1 MSAQSSYKP
10 SGMVQSMKV
19 KVSTFTQ
26 QFSQTE
32 INNLRLGKNNQ
43 VRLTN
48 QAMINRIR
56 NSNLSSLT
64 PSIVI
69 NTKYTQLI
77 NQSSSADVSLPSSYL
92 YGTSAVLID
101 PGNGSNLGMYTKN
114 AYLYS
119 DTYLGV
125 SFQTIANTIIN
136 TAYISVN
143 SSLWPAPNTLT
154 QNITWLPEGWDLSG
168 SSYWYNLS
176 AYTDDFIA
184 QQIIVYA
191 AMYSYINTVI
201 QGNPVNSQMI
211 ITLYTNGLD
220 NDFTPADYIP
230 SGPPWNVGNIS
241 FSTAWPFQLN
251 NLSVNTVVDNDSFGT
266 MAYTNVPY
274 DPNGLNLPPG
284 LSGVTT
290 LDENDMLNLFQ
301 INMPIV
307 IGSNSSQVNNYS
319 SNPTGIVSLTES
331 SNAILMN
338 FIATGTTTVT
348 INNVSFNVT
357 IPSVPINFSSWQ
369 EYPPY
374 GDNSGYP
381 MFTSTQMWQIPQETV
396 TFGQWYLNIYTP
408 NFTPSL
414 PYAYQNAITMVFT
427 SSNTNLPI
435 VDFNDNNPMTAT
447 NNVSDLAGQYV
458 SAGLDLGNNGQTST
472 ITATAYLFGQI
483 IPNASYTYTYTFTL
497 PNWSPYH
504 YPHL

>member
-357 IPSVPINFSSWQ
+357 IPSVPINFSSC
-369 EYPPY
+369 
-374 GDNSGYP
+374 S
-381 MFTSTQMWQIPQETV
+381 F
-396 TFGQWYLNIYTP
+396 
-408 NFTPSL
+408 
-414 PYAYQNAITMVFT
+414 
-427 SSNTNLPI
+427 
-435 VDFNDNNPMTAT
+435 
-447 NNVSDLAGQYV
+447 
-458 SAGLDLGNNGQTST
+458 
-472 ITATAYLFGQI
+472 
-483 IPNASYTYTYTFTL
+483 
-497 PNWSPYH
+497 
-504 YPHL
+504 